1 MRKDVPHL
9 LVYISGHGF
18 GHLAQVAPVLNSL
31 FLQLPDLRLTICSK
45 VSSSVLQSRI
55 QGVFTQIDEAADFGM
70 VMASALDV
78 LPEPSMAAY
87 REFHLDWSSRVA
99 HEAERI
105 MRLAPDFVLTNVAY
119 LPLSAAQQA
128 GISCAAMCSLNWAD
142 IFAAYCA
149 AMPGAAEILQQI
161 RQAYAAADNFIRITP
176 AMPMQDLANVC
187 SVDPIARIG
196 QNRRTQIN
204 ARLGLN
210 ASDKLI
216 LVSMGGIAMRLPI
229 ERWARVAN
237 VRWIVQA
244 DWGISHPDVV
254 TLESLEMDF
263 IDVLASSDM
272 LLCKPGYGSFAEAA
286 CNGIPVLY
294 VTREDWP
301 EEPYLITWLEAQGL
315 CRKVT
320 RAQSDTG
327 LFHEALQNLLSLPK
341 PLPVKPSGIAQAT
354 DYLIQRLL

>member
-1 MRKDVPHL
+1 
-9 LVYISGHGF
+9 
-18 GHLAQVAPVLNSL
+18 
-31 FLQLPDLRLTICSK
+31 
-45 VSSSVLQSRI
+45 
-55 QGVFTQIDEAADFGM
+55 
-70 VMASALDV
+70 
-78 LPEPSMAAY
+78 
-87 REFHLDWSSRVA
+87 
-99 HEAERI
+99 
-105 MRLAPDFVLTNVAY
+105 
-119 LPLSAAQQA
+119 
-128 GISCAAMCSLNWAD
+128 
-142 IFAAYCA
+142 
-149 AMPGAAEILQQI
+149 
-161 RQAYAAADNFIRITP
+161 
-176 AMPMQDLANVC
+176 MQDLANVC

>member
-1 MRKDVPHL
+1 MRNDVPHL

-18 GHLAQVAPVLNSL
+18 GHLAQVAPVLNYL
-31 FLQLPDLRLTICSK
+31 LLQLPDLRLTVCSK
-45 VSSSVLQSRI
+45 VSSGLLQSRI
-55 QGVFTQIDEAADFGM
+55 QGAFTQIDEAADFGM

-78 LPEPSMAAY
+78 LPEPSMVAY
-87 REFHLDWSSRVA
+87 REFHSDWSLRVA
-99 HEAERI
+99 HEAQRI
-105 MRLAPDFVLTNVAY
+105 TQLAPDFVLTNVAY

-128 GISCAAMCSLNWAD
+128 GVSCAAMCSLNWAD

-149 AMPGAAEILQQI
+149 TEPGAAEILQQI

-176 AMPMQDLANVC
+176 AMPMQDLANGYGIG
-187 SVDPIARIG
+187 PIARIG

-204 ARLGLN
+204 ARYGLN
-210 ASDKLI
+210 ESDKLI
-216 LVSMGGIAMRLPI
+216 LVSMGGIATRLPL
-229 ERWARVAN
+229 ERWARIPN

-244 DWGISHPDVV
+244 DWDVSHPDAVI
-254 TLESLEMDF
+254 LESLEMDF
-263 IDVLASSDM
+263 IDVLASSDI

-286 CNGIPVLY
+286 CNSIPVLY

-301 EEPYLITWLEAQGL
+301 EEPYLITWLESHGL
-315 CRKVT
+315 CRKVS

-327 LFHEALQNLLSLPK
+327 LFHDAIQALLALPK
-341 PLPVKPSGIAQAT
+341 PLPVQPSGIAQAT